1 MDALEKGH
9 SEALSN
15 SSVITNLKRKKLWKT
30 KTLKS
35 FNCYCKQNGESL
47 FRNDVFK
54 KNNL

>member
-1 MDALEKGH
+1 MDALEKG
-9 SEALSN
+9 N
-15 SSVITNLKRKKLWKT
+15 SVITNLKKKKLWKK